1 MTGHCP
7 LSRVWTDRGSAMLR
21 VAAAASLLLLVASGA
36 WAEQP
41 DNSPLRLRVR
51 APEIDPGQATRARQD
66 RLLQRMQDSEYR
78 FRSIC
83 LYCGGHDRWAGT
95 APFDPAAALAPS
107 RPPST
112 QSDTASAGDGAISS
126 N

>member
-1 MTGHCP
+1 MQR
-7 LSRVWTDRGSAMLR
+7 L
-21 VAAAASLLLLVASGA
+21 AAAALLLLLVASGA

-41 DNSPLRLRVR
+41 DNSPLRVRVR
-51 APEIDPGQATRARQD
+51 APEIDPGQEARARQE
-66 RLLQRMQDSEYR
+66 RLLRRMQESEYR

-83 LYCGGHDRWAGT
+83 LYCGGRDRWAGT

-107 RPPST
+107 RPPSA
-112 QSDTASAGDGAISS
+112 QSDTVSAGDGEISS

>member
-1 MTGHCP
+1 MQR
-7 LSRVWTDRGSAMLR
+7 L
-21 VAAAASLLLLVASGA
+21 AAAALLLLLVAPGA
-36 WAEQP
+36 WAEQS
-41 DNSPLRLRVR
+41 DDSPLRLRVR
-51 APEIDPGQATRARQD
+51 APEIDPGQEARAHQE
-66 RLLQRMQDSEYR
+66 RLLRRMQDSEYR

-83 LYCGGHDRWAGT
+83 LYCGGRDRWAGT

-112 QSDTASAGDGAISS
+112 QSDTASAGDGVILG